1 VPSTGLTCTLTPS
14 SITGSGTSLLS
25 CQGSLGTYTVTITGT
40 SSPLVHAIAVSFVVG
55 ITHSVTIDS
64 VSISPQGSVAVGT
77 LVTFTVQVDNKGSTA
92 ETVVV
97 NVLANNITV
106 ATASNVA
113 VPANTVK
120 PVTLTWTTTAAG
132 TFKMSANV
140 ILPAGE
146 TNTLS
151 NSSSVGNYTVQPA
164 STSPLSDPTTQLAL
178 VGVMITAA
186 AIGGFILIRRRNKSP
201 ATV

>member
-1 VPSTGLTCTLTPS
+1 
-14 SITGSGTSLLS
+14 
-25 CQGSLGTYTVTITGT
+25 
-40 SSPLVHAIAVSFVVG
+40 
-55 ITHSVTIDS
+55 
-64 VSISPQGSVAVGT
+64 

-164 STSPLSDPTTQLAL
+164 STSPLSDPTAQLAL
-178 VGVMITAA
+178 VGVVITAA